1 MNKLNVAIAD
11 DNERVIQSL
20 SEVIEKD
27 ENMHLIGKSTNGKD
41 FYELIKQKQP
51 DVVLVDLIMPK
62 LDGLM
67 VIHKVNQ
74 DETIKKK
81 PEFIVMSA
89 AGSERLTEDAFRQ
102 GASYYLMKPLDYTT
116 ITSQIRNVMEPARR
130 PDARKHFSG
139 ETKEEYMERN
149 LENEYW
155 EGAYHDVFTYDKMRF
170 EANELTQLLL
180 LFIDRVALNQ
190 ENCWSIFKHIR
201 SLPSP
206 GIIDEED
213 LEFFQKIK
221 LLPPKD

>member
-74 DETIKKK
+74 DETIGLYDHYQPDQKCHGTRQTPRCTKT
-81 PEFIVMSA
+81 F
-89 AGSERLTEDAFRQ
+89 FR
-102 GASYYLMKPLDYTT
+102 
-116 ITSQIRNVMEPARR
+116 
-130 PDARKHFSG
+130 
-139 ETKEEYMERN
+139 
-149 LENEYW
+149 
-155 EGAYHDVFTYDKMRF
+155 
-170 EANELTQLLL
+170 
-180 LFIDRVALNQ
+180 
-190 ENCWSIFKHIR
+190 
-201 SLPSP
+201 
-206 GIIDEED
+206 
-213 LEFFQKIK
+213 
-221 LLPPKD
+221 